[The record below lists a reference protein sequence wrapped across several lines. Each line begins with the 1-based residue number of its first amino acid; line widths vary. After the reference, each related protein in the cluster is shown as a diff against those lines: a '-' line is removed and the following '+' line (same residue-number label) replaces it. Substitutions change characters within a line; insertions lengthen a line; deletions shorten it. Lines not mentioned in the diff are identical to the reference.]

1 MDTNKTTKLWAAHS
15 LGDAFTP
22 DDGAIAFDWPDM
34 GDLSALPPDREAFR
48 QKFDAAYPDA
58 NAANRT
64 AVAGALY
71 RLAHEMEAGD
81 YIACLHGDTVSLGT
95 VSGPYAFRDNAHTR
109 PVNWLRHVQQS
120 QFSRDAMREI
130 TYSPVRLFPVKRF
143 AGEFLAVLGV
153 EWLEPPTT
161 RPASSL
167 TDSASGGAASAPV
180 STAASRVGATAS
192 GIGAA
197 TASRVSAAS
206 ASARIGAATNSV
218 TGSASGGASRTCAF
232 RNAGEVPADT
242 LKFTLDAIRAG
253 LTRETFRQFAAGLL
267 RAMGYAISAPPDGGL
282 NEYELTASRDELFPP
297 VLVQLRAGEIKETDV
312 LRLKAALA
320 PGSYGLV
327 MTPYSLSDRA
337 RRALRDAPYL
347 RAVDGEKL
355 AALTLKYYC
364 DLDERYRAMVPLRM
378 VYVPAV

>member
-1 MDTNKTTKLWAAHS
+1 MDTNKTIKLWAAHS
-15 LGDAFTP
+15 LGDAFTT

-48 QKFDAAYPDA
+48 QKFDAAYPDG

-71 RLAHEMEAGD
+71 RLAHEMEPGD
-81 YIACLHGDTVSLGT
+81 YVACLHGDTVSLGT

-167 TDSASGGAASAPV
+167 TDSASGGAASVPV
-180 STAASRVGATAS
+180 NATASVSAAAS
-192 GIGAA
+192 GIGA
-197 TASRVSAAS
+197 SA
-206 ASARIGAATNSV
+206 ARIGAAANSV
-218 TGSASGGASRTCAF
+218 TGSASGGAFRSCAF

-242 LKFTLDAIRAG
+242 LKFTLDAIRDG

-267 RAMGYAISAPPDGGL
+267 RAMGYTISAPPDGGL

-297 VLVQLRAGEIKETDV
+297 VLVQLRAGEIKETDI
-312 LRLKAALA
+312 LRLKDALA
-320 PGSYGLV
+320 PGNYGLV

-337 RRALRDAPYL
+337 LRALRDAPYL

-364 DLDERYRAMVPLRM
+364 DLDERYRAMIPLRM
-378 VYVPAV
+378 VYVPAT